1 MNSNEILN
9 DKIKSTLIKVEALQK
24 EYEVTL
30 QQYQEAGKNY
40 IAALQYDTLNP
51 YNPCSKYTKDSKGI
65 SQACYN
71 QIWKDQGCTTQP
83 RNAIDGWTENQT
95 LEHLAYDTF
104 KWATLTDENH
114 RKGCYGNST
123 NYSTKASPVYP
134 NSYNPCANYTKDS
147 IGISQYCY
155 NKIWE
160 AQGCIAPEQNVNNFN
175 GTNFNNIAYDSYLWA
190 TLTDEN
196 HRKGCY
202 GNSTNYSTKTAP
214 VYPDTTDTTTNT
226 NKSYFSALKGRT
238 WWGTAPLSEGPAS
251 TQEECEN
258 MCANSDKCS
267 GATFNPVKRYCWT
280 RSGDSNISTGQ
291 DDYYALI
298 SQQKEALSV
307 MQVLN
312 DKLLDLNNK
321 ITTELSIINPQVKQ
335 QQIDKNLKQQQLT
348 ESYQELL
355 NQKNDIDTQLQ
366 EYYSV
371 EQDDMNQSLNTNSQ
385 NISLR
390 FWVLITCLILLVTL
404 KQFLGSENPPLSVS
418 IWLLIIIV
426 LIILTY
432 TLNTPIGFMMWFL
445 LLVAIILMKSGNL
458 PSV

>member
-1 MNSNEILN
+1 MNSNEIQN
-9 DKIKSTLIKVEALQK
+9 DKIKSTLIKVETLQK

-51 YNPCSKYTKDSKGI
+51 SNPCSNYTKDSKGI

-71 QIWKDQGCTTQP
+71 QIWKDQGC
-83 RNAIDGWTENQT
+83 
-95 LEHLAYDTF
+95 
-104 KWATLTDENH
+104 
-114 RKGCYGNST
+114 
-123 NYSTKASPVYP
+123 
-134 NSYNPCANYTKDS
+134 
-147 IGISQYCY
+147 IG
-155 NKIWE
+155 
-160 AQGCIAPEQNVNNFN
+160 PEQPA
-175 GTNFNNIAYDSYLWA
+175 TNFKNTTLDGVAYDSYLWA
-190 TLTDEN
+190 TLTDET

-214 VYPDTTDTTTNT
+214 VYPDTSS

-280 RSGDSNISTGQ
+280 RSGDANISTGQ
-291 DDYYALI
+291 DDDYALI
-298 SQQKEALSV
+298 SQRLEALSV

-312 DKLLDLNNK
+312 DKLLDLNNQ
-321 ITTELSIINPQVKQ
+321 ITTELSNINPQVKQ
-335 QQIDKNLKQQQLT
+335 QQTDKNLKQQQLT

-355 NQKNDIDTQLQ
+355 NHKNDIDTQLQ

-371 EQDDMNQSLNTNSQ
+371 EQDDMNQSLYTNSQ

-390 FWVLITCLILLVTL
+390 FWVLITCLILLVTI
-404 KQFLGSENPPLSVS
+404 KQFFGSENPPLSVT

-432 TLNTPIGFMMWFL
+432 TLNTPSGFMMWAL
-445 LLVAIILMKSGNL
+445 LLAAIILMKTGNL

>member
-1 MNSNEILN
+1 MNSNEIQN
-9 DKIKSTLIKVEALQK
+9 DKIKSTLIKVETLQK

-40 IAALQYDTLNP
+40 ITALQYDIL
-51 YNPCSKYTKDSKGI
+51 NPCSKYTKYSKGI
-65 SQACYN
+65 SQACYRK
-71 QIWKDQGCTTQP
+71 I
-83 RNAIDGWTENQT
+83 WTE
-95 LEHLAYDTF
+95 
-104 KWATLTDENH
+104 
-114 RKGCYGNST
+114 
-123 NYSTKASPVYP
+123 
-134 NSYNPCANYTKDS
+134 
-147 IGISQYCY
+147 
-155 NKIWE
+155 
-160 AQGCIAPEQNVNNFN
+160 QGCIGPEQPATNFKNATFN
-175 GTNFNNIAYDSYLWA
+175 GVVYDSYLWA
-190 TLTDEN
+190 TLTDEH

-202 GNSTNYSTKTAP
+202 GNSTNYSTKTSP
-214 VYPDTTDTTTNT
+214 VYPDTSTST

-291 DDYYALI
+291 DDDYALI
-298 SQQKEALSV
+298 SQRVEALSV

-321 ITTELSIINPQVKQ
+321 ITIELSNINPQVKQ
-335 QQIDKNLKQQQLT
+335 QQRDKNLKQKQLT

-355 NQKNDIDTQLQ
+355 NQKNEIDTQLQ

-371 EQDDMNQSLNTNSQ
+371 EQDDMNQSLYTNSQ

-390 FWVLITCLILLVTL
+390 FWVLITCLILLVTI
-404 KQFLGSENPPLSVS
+404 KQFFGSENPPLSVT

-432 TLNTPIGFMMWFL
+432 TLNTPSGFVMWAL
-445 LLVAIILMKSGNL
+445 LLAAIILMKSGNL